1 MLFQMFQL
9 WVQSLVLN
17 VMLFVFPPSV
27 FLPKGSIRPSWFDIS
42 SPREHFATD
51 PKVGVFC
58 KICKLNNSLHDKD
71 RIEIY
76 RKLIADPKESRRKK
90 VEMERKKAA
99 QAKQKANTESNL

>member
-1 MLFQMFQL
+1 MIQL
-9 WVQSLVLN
+9 GMS
-17 VMLFVFPPSV
+17 
-27 FLPKGSIRPSWFDIS
+27 
-42 SPREHFATD
+42 
-51 PKVGVFC
+51 
-58 KICKLNNSLHDKD
+58 NNSLHDKD